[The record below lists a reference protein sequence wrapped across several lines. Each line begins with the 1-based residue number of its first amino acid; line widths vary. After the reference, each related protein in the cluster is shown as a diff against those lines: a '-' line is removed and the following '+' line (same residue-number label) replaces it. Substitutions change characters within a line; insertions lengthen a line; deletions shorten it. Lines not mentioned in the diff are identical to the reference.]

1 MKLVRL
7 PLKYTREG
15 GKISEV
21 IFIFVST
28 RYFKKISKQLK
39 LWHPKIMLPN
49 LKKVSFSVKTKYE
62 EKVSPIYF
70 FTGCL
75 NMGRPFK
82 IPSDIFPP
90 LHSVGFFS

>member
-1 MKLVRL
+1 MHEIGEIAFKVQ
-7 PLKYTREG
+7 YEG
-15 GKISEV
+15 GKISKV

-28 RYFKKISKQLK
+28 SKKISKQLK
-39 LWHPKIMLPN
+39 LWKPKIMLPN
-49 LKKVSFSVKTKYE
+49 LKKVSYSVKKKVE
-62 EKVSPIYF
+62 EVSPIYF
-70 FTGCL
+70 FIGCL